1 MRREEFLTRNHP
13 SYRKRPIARLIEPLI
28 HCEAACGGIADRRR
42 GLGERDHLAALEQPA
57 QPGLM
62 RLGRR

>member
-1 MRREEFLTRNHP
+1 
-13 SYRKRPIARLIEPLI
+13 LI